1 MKKVALACCLFAVTA
16 LAQGAAAPVA
26 AAPAAPAPAAGGFKP
41 RHVTKGGDKKGIEEL
56 YKTCE
61 EAMKKGDVDA
71 MAARVDF
78 PVMMMTDNAA
88 GVPSTSMWEKQQW
101 IDSMKKSFADM
112 PKDMKTAKKTKA
124 TFLSDSLAMVE
135 ETNEMTMGKVKDKWT
150 SAAIVELK
158 DGKWMFKGM
167 IEGGWGDMMPPAK
180 AEAPK
185 AEPARTPVKAAEPAK
200 PAK

>member
-1 MKKVALACCLFAVTA
+1 MKTLAVACCLFAVTA
-16 LAQGAAAPVA
+16 FAQGSDAP
-26 AAPAAPAPAAGGFKP
+26 PAGGFKA
-41 RHVTKGGDKKGIEEL
+41 RHVTKGGDKKGVEEL
-56 YKTCE
+56 YKTCDD
-61 EAMKKGDVDA
+61 AMKKGDVDT

-88 GVPSTSMWEKQQW
+88 GVPTTAMWDKATWME
-101 IDSMKKSFADM
+101 SMKKAAADM
-112 PKDMKTAKKTKA
+112 PKDMKMAKKTKI

-135 ETNEMTMGKVKDKWT
+135 ESNDMTMGKAKDKWA
-150 SAAIVELK
+150 SASIVELK

-167 IEGGWGDMMPPAK
+167 IEGGWGDMMPPPK

-185 AEPARTPVKAAEPAK
+185 AEPAKTPMKPAEPAK